1 MLFQPA
7 IIALLVA
14 FTINAAVVIG
24 VLPFAVSILRHW
36 NLASGSQRQ
45 LALER
50 RTYLVSTIVA
60 LVLGVQLIALLLYIF
75 NADRMSTMFVGAMC
89 AVGTLTVNTYA
100 FPALF
105 AQVAV
110 FFSAA
115 VWLAVNHTD
124 IQAPD
129 YPLVRT
135 NMQCRWAWR
144 RCSWQRARSSGA
156 TFSGCMPMSSRRV
169 VSRLFASSARGVSA
183 DLAAW
188 PPLPAMIAFY
198 SSIGAATLT
207 AAWVAARRRG
217 GYLLALTSLI
227 AGAGAGV
234 AGIVAFVSGGTLYE
248 QPFHHC
254 PFCLLKSD
262 YGYIGYALY
271 IPLFG
276 ATASGLSAGAI
287 QRFAHVPTLRDI
299 VPAFCARLARW
310 SAMGF
315 ATVAIVATFIIL
327 RSHLILIGSTLT
339 GVTP

>member
-14 FTINAAVVIG
+14 STINAAVVIG

-89 AVGTLTVNTYA
+89 AVGTLTVNTYG

-135 NMQCRWAWR
+135 KYALLLGLAPLLVAASALQWR
-144 RCSWQRARSSGA
+144 YFLGLHADVITSC
-156 TFSGCMPMSSRRV
+156 C
-169 VSRLFASSARGVSA
+169 SRLFASSARGVSA

-207 AAWVAARRRG
+207 AAWVATRRRG

-227 AGAGAGV
+227 AGVVGV
-234 AGIVAFVSGGTLYE
+234 AGIVAFVSVYVYE

-287 QRFAHVPTLRDI
+287 QRFARVPTLRDI

-310 SAMGF
+310 SALGF
-315 ATVAIVATFIIL
+315 ATVAIVATIIIL
-327 RSHLILIGSTLT
+327 RSHLILIGSTST